1 MSGMHTSTPG
11 TAASR
16 RRTGLTLALLS
27 ACAFGGS
34 GTAAK
39 PLIEAGL
46 TAMQVVWLRMALSAL
61 VLLPVAVRHRDLPR
75 RNPGLVI
82 GFGLVGVAVVQGC
95 YFYAISRIPVGVAL
109 LIEYLGPALL
119 LGYVRFVQ
127 RRRVTRAAAV
137 GAVVTMAGL
146 ALVVQFWNG
155 LGGLDPVGVASA
167 LAAACGMVGY
177 FILSEK
183 SGSTAS
189 AGATGGS
196 AARAVDPMGLT
207 AFGLIIGTVVLLPV
221 ARPWD
226 THWQLLG
233 RDVSMGGTQV
243 PALLLLGWVVLIAT
257 VLAYLTG
264 VASVSRLSAPVAGV
278 VACLEA
284 VVATVLAWVLLGEH
298 LVLPQI
304 LGGLLV
310 LAGACVAQTSTPS
323 APAEP
328 ASAPV
333 PTPEP
338 TAVPLPVPLP
348 VAVSV
353 PASAPSGSTPRSGST
368 R

>member
-1 MSGMHTSTPG
+1 MHSPASAAA
-11 TAASR
+11 AASR
-16 RRTGLTLALLS
+16 RRSGLTLALLS
-27 ACAFGGS
+27 AVAFGGS

-46 TAMQVVWLRMALSAL
+46 TAMQVAWLRMALSAL

-75 RNPGLVI
+75 RHPGLLI
-82 GFGLVGVAVVQGC
+82 GFGLIGVGMVQGC
-95 YFYAISRIPVGVAL
+95 YFFAISRIPVGVAL

-127 RRRVTRAAAV
+127 HRHVTRAAAV
-137 GAVVTMAGL
+137 GAVTTMAGL

-167 LAAACGMVGY
+167 LGAACAMVGY

-183 SGSTAS
+183 SGAAAAEHS
-189 AGATGGS
+189 ADGRS
-196 AARAVDPMGLT
+196 APAAPIDPMGMT
-207 AFGLIIGTVVLLPV
+207 AYGLIVGAVVLLPI
-221 ARPWD
+221 ARPWE
-226 THWQLLG
+226 THWSLLG
-233 RDVSMGGTQV
+233 RDASMGGTQV

-298 LVLPQI
+298 LTVPQVV
-304 LGGLLV
+304 GGLLV

-323 APAEP
+323 AG
-328 ASAPV
+328 PV
-333 PTPEP
+333 PE
-338 TAVPLPVPLP
+338 P
-348 VAVSV
+348 VAHLADTNPD
-353 PASAPSGSTPRSGST
+353 PAAATVR
-368 R
+368 